1 MAATEASILWLLG
14 GINWVQHRR
23 VLVLQAVELDSKFVR
38 GFTRAA
44 KAHLCMGH
52 YAAAEQLY
60 RQALA
65 VDNSSREATAELQVG
80 LVQTMPAYKQGPHL
94 LVMVP

>member
-1 MAATEASILWLLG
+1 MVACSHLKATTEASILWLLG
-14 GINWVQHRR
+14 GIPWVDHLRL
-23 VLVLQAVELDSKFVR
+23 LVLQAVELDSKFVR
-38 GFTRAA
+38 GFTRVA

-65 VDNSSREATAELQVG
+65 VDSSSREATAELQVN
-80 LVQTMPAYKQGPHL
+80 V
-94 LVMVP
+94 